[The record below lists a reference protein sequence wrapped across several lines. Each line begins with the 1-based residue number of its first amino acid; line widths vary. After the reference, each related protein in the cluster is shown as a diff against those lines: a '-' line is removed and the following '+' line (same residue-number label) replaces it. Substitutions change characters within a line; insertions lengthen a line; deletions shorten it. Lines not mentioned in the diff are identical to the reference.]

1 VVVVNRYHRYVSEES
16 DPHPRGDQRGRIIAC
31 AARLLEEGGAAA
43 VTTRAVA
50 DGADVQPPTIYRLFG
65 DKDGLLDAVAEDVM
79 ARFVAEKAREPEADD
94 PVDQMRSGWRRQIEF
109 GLKHPDLTRL
119 MASRSRPSPAIEAG
133 IRVLQARIHR
143 MASAGLLVVSEQRAL
158 DMFHAAGA
166 GAVQSLLESSSDA
179 RDNGLADAL
188 FEAVLGATT
197 RPSAVR
203 DELTSTVPIAN
214 AFAAIVPDL
223 PGLSDAERLL
233 MSEWIER
240 AIRGVEG

>member
-1 VVVVNRYHRYVSEES
+1 
-16 DPHPRGDQRGRIIAC
+16 
-31 AARLLEEGGAAA
+31 
-43 VTTRAVA
+43 
-50 DGADVQPPTIYRLFG
+50 
-65 DKDGLLDAVAEDVM
+65 
-79 ARFVAEKAREPEADD
+79 
-94 PVDQMRSGWRRQIEF
+94 
-109 GLKHPDLTRL
+109 
-119 MASRSRPSPAIEAG
+119 
-133 IRVLQARIHR
+133 
-143 MASAGLLVVSEQRAL
+143 
-158 DMFHAAGA
+158 
-166 GAVQSLLESSSDA
+166 LLESSSDA